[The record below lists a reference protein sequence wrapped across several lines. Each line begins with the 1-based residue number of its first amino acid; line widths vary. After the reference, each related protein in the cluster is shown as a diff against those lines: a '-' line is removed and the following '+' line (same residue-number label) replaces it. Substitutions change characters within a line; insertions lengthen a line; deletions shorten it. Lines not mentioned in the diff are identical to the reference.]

1 MTLVRWQPIRH
12 TNPFEG
18 LSMLQRRMN
27 RLFDESF
34 NDESE
39 DRNLSWSPRV
49 DLVELEDRF
58 EVSAELPGLSRED
71 VKVEL
76 QENVLTLSGEKQSA
90 VEKKDRNLFVCERN
104 YGQFRRS
111 FQFPNRIDAAKID
124 ASFKDGI
131 LTVSLPK
138 VEEAK
143 PKLIDVKIN

>member
-12 TNPFEG
+12 NNPFEG

-27 RLFDESF
+27 RLFDETF
-34 NDESE
+34 NDEPE

-58 EVSAELPGLSRED
+58 EVSAELPGLTRDD

-90 VEKKDRNLFVCERN
+90 VEKKDRNLFICERN

-111 FQFPNRIDAAKID
+111 FQFPNRVDASKID